1 MNHLTKTDAE
11 IASLKQYNQI
21 TYILY
26 LAGYVV
32 GFTWLIAIIMNYVKR
47 DDMRGTWLESH
58 VNYQIK
64 TFWISLVG
72 YIVGALLAVVLVGF
86 VILLVVFIWDVYRL
100 IKGLIVLNDN
110 KLVQN

>member
-1 MNHLTKTDAE
+1 M
-11 IASLKQYNQI
+11 
-21 TYILY
+21 
-26 LAGYVV
+26 
-32 GFTWLIAIIMNYVKR
+32 
-47 DDMRGTWLESH
+47 
-58 VNYQIK
+58 NYQIK

-100 IKGLIVLNDN
+100 IKGLIALNDN